1 MSLSAS
7 NAGLLEG
14 RLAFVTGAAGGIGQA
29 IAVAYAQEGAR
40 VIITDRDAAACA
52 DTLAQVQ
59 AAGSEGW
66 VYALDVTDNDAVVR
80 LAAQV
85 DAEIGSIDILVNN
98 AGVILRE
105 GLDSPQA
112 HAAVRKVMD
121 VNVIGV
127 FNVMHAFLPAL
138 RKTRGNVINISSGA
152 SFHGQPKAVG
162 YSASKAAV
170 RLLSQSMVADL
181 AGSGIR
187 VNVIAPGVIVTPM
200 TDATRSNPERLERF
214 MARIPSGR
222 LGRAE
227 EIARPAVFLA
237 SDMASYVNGVTLA
250 VDGGYL
256 AV

>member
-1 MSLSAS
+1 MPAPPR
-7 NAGLLEG
+7 GLLHD
-14 RLAFVTGAAGGIGQA
+14 RLALITGAASGIGQA
-29 IAVAYAQEGAR
+29 IALAYAQAGAR
-40 VIITDRDAAACA
+40 VVITDRDASACS

-59 AAGSEGW
+59 ALGGQGW
-66 VYALDVTDNDAVVR
+66 VFALDVTDNEAVVR

-85 DAEIGSIDILVNN
+85 QAQVGAVSILVNN

-112 HAAVRKVMD
+112 HAAVRQVMD
-121 VNVIGV
+121 VNVLGV

-138 RKTRGNVINISSGA
+138 RATRGTVVNISSGA
-152 SFHGQPKAVG
+152 SFHGQPNAVG

-181 AGSGIR
+181 AASGIR
-187 VNVIAPGVIVTPM
+187 VNVIAPGVIETPM
-200 TDATRSNPERLERF
+200 TAATRANPERLQRF
-214 MARIPSGR
+214 MARIPAGR
-222 LGRAE
+222 LGFPMEVAQ
-227 EIARPAVFLA
+227 AAVFLA
-237 SDMASYVNGVTLA
+237 SDMASYINGVTLP

>member
-1 MSLSAS
+1 MSESGK
-7 NAGLLEG
+7 GLLQD
-14 RLAFVTGAAGGIGQA
+14 RLSFITGAASGIGQA
-29 IAVAYAQEGAR
+29 IAVAYAREGAR
-40 VIITDRDAAACA
+40 VIITDREAAACA
-52 DTLAQVQ
+52 ETLAKVQ
-59 AAGSEGW
+59 AAGGQGW

-85 DAEIGSIDILVNN
+85 EADIGSIDILVNN

-105 GLDSPQA
+105 GIDSPQA

-138 RKTRGNVINISSGA
+138 RRTRGNVVNIASGA

-170 RLLSQSMVADL
+170 RLLSQAMVADL
-181 AGSGIR
+181 AGTGVR

-200 TDATRSNPERLERF
+200 TDVTRADPVRLDRF
-214 MARIPSGR
+214 MARIPAGR
-222 LGRAE
+222 LGQPE
-227 EIARPAVFLA
+227 EIAKPAVFLA
-237 SDMASYVNGVTLA
+237 SDMASYINGVALP

>member
-1 MSLSAS
+1 MPDS
-7 NAGLLEG
+7 NPGLLQG
-14 RLAFVTGAAGGIGQA
+14 RLSLVTGAASGIGQA
-29 IAVAYAQEGAR
+29 IAVAYAEAGAR
-40 VIITDRDAAACA
+40 VVITDREAAACA
-52 DTLAQVQ
+52 DTLARVQ
-59 AAGSEGW
+59 AAGGQGW
-66 VYALDVTDNDAVVR
+66 VHALDVTDSEAAVR
-80 LAAQV
+80 LAARV
-85 DAEIGSIDILVNN
+85 EAEIGPIDILVNN

-105 GLDSPQA
+105 GLDSPRA

-138 RKTRGNVINISSGA
+138 RRTRGSVINISSGA
-152 SFHGQPKAVG
+152 SFHGQPRAVG

-170 RLLSQSMVADL
+170 RLLSQAMVADL

-200 TDATRSNPERLERF
+200 TDATRGDPERLERF
-214 MARIPSGR
+214 MARIPAGR
-222 LGRAE
+222 LGRPE

-237 SDMASYVNGVTLA
+237 SEMASYINGVTLS

>member
-1 MSLSAS
+1 MSNS
-7 NAGLLEG
+7 NANLLQG
-14 RLAFVTGAAGGIGQA
+14 RLSLVTGAAGGIGQA
-29 IAVAYAQEGAR
+29 IAVAYAQAGAR
-40 VIITDRDAAACA
+40 VIITDRDAASCA

-59 AAGSEGW
+59 AVGGQGW
-66 VYALDVTDNDAVVR
+66 VYALDVTDNEAVVK

-85 DAEIGSIDILVNN
+85 EGDIGPIDVLVNN

-105 GLDSPQA
+105 GLDSPNA

-138 RKTRGNVINISSGA
+138 RRTRGNVINISSGA

-181 AGSGIR
+181 AGSGVR

-214 MARIPSGR
+214 LARIPSGR
-222 LGRAE
+222 LGKPE